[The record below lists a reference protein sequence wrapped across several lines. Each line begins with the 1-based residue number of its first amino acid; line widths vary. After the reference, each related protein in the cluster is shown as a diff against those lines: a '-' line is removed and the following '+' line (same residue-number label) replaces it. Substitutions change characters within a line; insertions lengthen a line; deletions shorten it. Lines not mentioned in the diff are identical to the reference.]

1 MPKIIYF
8 ITNFQGLCCRMV
20 ASHGEVGALN
30 VWLLYHYKS
39 DIRSGLVTV
48 DSCVLDRVEQGGC
61 CLQNNSFSARRC
73 GREQRR
79 DGDCMRLKR
88 CARLR

>member
-1 MPKIIYF
+1 MGKWIF
-8 ITNFQGLCCRMV
+8 F
-20 ASHGEVGALN
+20 H

-48 DSCVLDRVEQGGC
+48 DSCVLDRVEQGDC
-61 CLQNNSFSARRC
+61 CIKINAFSVLRC

-79 DGDCMRLKR
+79 DGGCMRLKW